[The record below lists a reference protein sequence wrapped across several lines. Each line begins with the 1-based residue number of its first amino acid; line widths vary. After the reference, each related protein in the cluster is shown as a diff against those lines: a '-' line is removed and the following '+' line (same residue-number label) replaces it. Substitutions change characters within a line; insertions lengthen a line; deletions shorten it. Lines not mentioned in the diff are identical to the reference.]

1 MKITAE
7 QFVESLA
14 RLSDEEK
21 QKAANLLV
29 NNWSQ
34 LSESLMGMGAEGRR
48 DQHRV
53 EQAEAFEMS
62 KAAENGTKIW

>member
-29 NNWSQ
+29 NKWFHLTKSFT
-34 LSESLMGMGAEGRR
+34 GFIDAEMQDRYI
-48 DQHRV
+48 D
-53 EQAEAFEMS
+53 EQAEAFEIHQ
-62 KAAENGTKIW
+62 AAQNGIKLF